1 MSDLR
6 LVKYAGNADGS
17 ATGAVTFSD
26 DRPNLQ
32 MGGVGE
38 VTHKEF
44 LTLAARG
51 LVLEPV
57 DDGGLADKTV
67 KELNQLA
74 EKRGVQISDDAKKP
88 ELVSA
93 LRADLAKSGGASPEP
108 VATGGTMTGAG
119 GGPTGT
125 PTGTGSAGPT
135 T

>member
-74 EKRGVQISDDAKKP
+74 EKRGVQVSDDAGF
-88 ELVSA
+88 
-93 LRADLAKSGGASPEP
+93 DFHNDI
-108 VATGGTMTGAG
+108 
-119 GGPTGT
+119 
-125 PTGTGSAGPT
+125 
-135 T
+135 